1 MEDEKKSKLV
11 KRYTRLAIV
20 SGFLLAFLWPLGSF
34 FFWIFFGAT
43 AYFIFLIFYYQPRR
57 EREPR
62 DFDYAQP
69 SWQAPKTTSSIPVSP
84 KNIKLI
90 VVIVML
96 CFFAFLIILMIIGF
110 ATGENPSEVTEAAGI
125 DVSEN
130 RELLQSDP
138 NNIEALTNIGNDF
151 YSSGQYDSALLYYE
165 RILNV
170 DSKNSS
176 GLYNK
181 ALAFYQKKEYQ
192 KSMDL
197 LRQCVSLYPENPDA
211 YVVMGDNYYAQN
223 ELRQGLDWYKQAYAK
238 GARSAG
244 MLNIMAYIHD
254 TQNQK
259 SDAIRFYKESL
270 QQDSSLVDVYQRLA
284 ELEPNQSDWYKK
296 KAQAW
301 Q

>member
-1 MEDEKKSKLV
+1 
-11 KRYTRLAIV
+11 
-20 SGFLLAFLWPLGSF
+20 
-34 FFWIFFGAT
+34 AT
-43 AYFIFLIFYYQPRR
+43 TYFIFLMFYYQPRI
-57 EREPR
+57 ERKQSG
-62 DFDYAQP
+62 FDYAQP
-69 SWQAPKTTSSIPVSP
+69 SWQEPTSTSSIHVSP

-90 VVIVML
+90 VVIAML
-96 CFFAFLIILMIIGF
+96 CFFGFLIILMIIGF
-110 ATGENPSEVTEAAGI
+110 ATGENSPDVTEDASI
-125 DVSEN
+125 NVNEN

-138 NNIEALTNIGNDF
+138 TNIEALTNIGNSF
-151 YSSGQYDSALLYYE
+151 YSGGQYDSAILYYD
-165 RILNV
+165 RVLTV

-181 ALAFYQKKEYQ
+181 ALACYQKKEYQ

-197 LRQCVSLYPENPDA
+197 LRQCISLYPDNADA
-211 YVVMGDNYYAQN
+211 FVVLGDNYYALN
-223 ELRQGLDWYKQAYAK
+223 ELMQSLEWYKQAYAK

-259 SDAIRFYKESL
+259 SEAIRFYKESL
-270 QQDSSLVDVYQRLA
+270 QQDSSLVDVYLRLA